1 MIRKYFTS
9 PSFVM
14 LKFEHRKAIHYILL
28 TCVIFIQ
35 ILVVVIWYNET
46 KNESKLSKSL
56 SDISSANKI
65 AYYTNK
71 VNSSF
76 IDSQEYFNLYINYKD
91 EVSLK
96 KYASSLYEMKQFIDS
111 LKVVSNNNETFKNI
125 LTEKNSVQSNIFTLE
140 SVIDSIINKQIQPNE
155 NDFVKNFKFRK
166 FEFKKILDSIKVK
179 SDMKIDSV
187 SKKGLFSR
195 LGNAI
200 AGKSDVQKERL
211 NVTITMKYKDKVTSG
226 SIEDQIAGIF
236 LMTNKYYEN
245 EFSNLKK
252 NFIDLRNEDLKLLK
266 LNDKIFKLSQNL
278 LPKYSSDANMLQKSS
293 QKNFQDQFR
302 FNKSVRSYVIIAL
315 IILMFIISIILFSFT
330 HIAFEYEKKLTNAQN
345 LIRQSLNF
353 KNRIMGMISHEIR
366 SPLSIISIYSEK
378 VSASVKDVGIK
389 ETFKSI
395 QFTTNSLLLLANQIL
410 EYSKDEKKLLE
421 LKCKNFNLNT
431 EIIQIVSS
439 MASLLETK
447 GNKIELKTNLNLD
460 CEVYSDAA
468 KIHQLFYNIIGNAN
482 KFTKNGLVSI
492 IVDIEKISDYELN
505 LKVEIQDNGA
515 GISENDLKNVFESY
529 FQGTVSEKVN
539 DLGVGLGL
547 NLCKEIVELFNGEI
561 KIESKEGIGT
571 KVSFNLILNEI

>member
-1 MIRKYFTS
+1 
-9 PSFVM
+9 M
-14 LKFEHRKAIHYILL
+14 LKFEHRKAIHYVLL
-28 TCVIFIQ
+28 ICVLFIQ

-46 KNESKLSKSL
+46 KNESKLSKSF

-96 KYASSLYEMKQFIDS
+96 KYASSLYEMRQFIDS

-125 LTEKNSVQSNIFTLE
+125 LTKKNSVQSNIFTLE
-140 SVIDSIINKQIQPNE
+140 SVIDSIINKQIQPND

-200 AGKSDVQKERL
+200 AGKSEVQKERL

-236 LMTNKYYEN
+236 LMTNKYYEK

-302 FNKSVRSYVIIAL
+302 INKSVRSYVIIAL

-410 EYSKDEKKLLE
+410 EYSKDEKKALQ

-447 GNKIELKTNLNLD
+447 GNKIELNTNLNSD

-505 LKVEIQDNGA
+505 LKVEIKDDGA
-515 GISENDLKNVFESY
+515 GISEDDLKNVFESY

-561 KIESKEGIGT
+561 KIESKEGIET

>member
-1 MIRKYFTS
+1 
-9 PSFVM
+9 M
-14 LKFEHRKAIHYILL
+14 LKFEHRKAIHYVLL
-28 TCVIFIQ
+28 ICVLFIQ

-46 KNESKLSKSL
+46 KNESKLSKSF

-96 KYASSLYEMKQFIDS
+96 KYASSLYEMRQFIDS

-125 LTEKNSVQSNIFTLE
+125 LTKKNSVQSNIFTLE
-140 SVIDSIINKQIQPNE
+140 SVIDSIINKQIQPND

-200 AGKSDVQKERL
+200 AGKSEVQKERL

-302 FNKSVRSYVIIAL
+302 INKSVRSYVIIAL

-410 EYSKDEKKLLE
+410 EYSKDEKKALQ

-447 GNKIELKTNLNLD
+447 GNKIELNTNLNSD

-505 LKVEIQDNGA
+505 LKVEIKDDGA
-515 GISENDLKNVFESY
+515 GISEDDLKNVFESY

-561 KIESKEGIGT
+561 KIESKEGIET